1 MQEKKLTKYLLIE
14 MEAEQDLKILQPTNN
29 SDNIN
34 QKPVVPIL
42 WYYILRVLTH
52 LGSSKD
58 VTLKRRK

>member
-1 MQEKKLTKYLLIE
+1 

-29 SDNIN
+29 SNNIN
-34 QKPVVPIL
+34 QKFVVPIL
-42 WYYILRVLTH
+42 WDYIPRVLTH

>member
-1 MQEKKLTKYLLIE
+1 
-14 MEAEQDLKILQPTNN
+14 MEAEQDLKTLQPTNN

-42 WYYILRVLTH
+42 WYYILRVLTQ

>member
-1 MQEKKLTKYLLIE
+1 
-14 MEAEQDLKILQPTNN
+14 MEAEQDLKILQHMNN

-42 WYYILRVLTH
+42 WYYILRVLIQ